1 MKVVLKAN
9 SGEEL
14 QTILERCRSENIEAL
29 LLNVGDLRPKEK
41 SPEPAS
47 EKEKKGKTT
56 TTESPFDKENPA
68 TPVVLCVLAPTE
80 RLDQI
85 TGHLKLL

>member
-9 SGEEL
+9 NGDEL
-14 QTILERCRSENIEAL
+14 QSILERCRQEGVEAL
-29 LLNVGDLRPKEK
+29 LLNVGDLGSQIESATKD
-41 SPEPAS
+41 
-47 EKEKKGKTT
+47 KKGKNGPK
-56 TTESPFDKENPA
+56 SNLDGQDPK

-80 RLDQI
+80 KLDQI